1 MIRRSHSQKLALAA
15 MAILAASCSSNNAQ
29 NSGSGGSSP
38 SAGGAS
44 GGATTVSSGGQVG
57 TGGSTPGVG
66 GKGSGGS
73 ASGGAAGSGSGGVTS
88 GAGGSSTGAKG
99 GSSTGTGGMAGGGS
113 GSGGSASGGSGAGG
127 TAGNSG
133 SSKGGSG
140 GGGSANAG
148 AGSGGTLGTGGSSG
162 TTPGGTAVP
171 SAGCGTTSTLTFGK
185 DPNESGAPC
194 TTVFPVGTK
203 GGGTCKGDQP
213 GYGTGGWLTISGPG
227 NIGIDSLANG
237 GRGFDVRLPDN
248 YDKNHPYWLIFVFHP
263 RGGTAAGMDN
273 GGSSGYDFAYN
284 GLQQQSKNGA
294 IFVAPNGLG
303 NGWGNSGGEDLTFT
317 DDMVSLIQQNF
328 CVDTTHIISDGF
340 SWGSGMTYEI
350 ACARSKVFHAAVL
363 YEGGVLSGCDPD
375 PQGNTT
381 DPIAFMQIEGLND
394 TTLSIGGSYSM
405 RDKFVKNNSCT
416 PFPSSDDNPGS
427 ALEPAVGGSVGH
439 ICTDYAGC
447 STGHPL
453 RWCVTTSVHT
463 PAPVDADP
471 GNCCDGI
478 NSWTPKDVWLWLTSF

>member
-1 MIRRSHSQKLALAA
+1 MISKHLCTLTVTALALVGIACSSSTPSGGNGGSG
-15 MAILAASCSSNNAQ
+15 AASGGSPTVAGGT
-29 NSGSGGSSP
+29 SGSGG
-38 SAGGAS
+38 ATS
-44 GGATTVSSGGQVG
+44 GGAGGNGSGGKAGSGAGGSIGGSIGGSSGGG
-57 TGGSTPGVG
+57 NG
-66 GKGSGGS
+66 
-73 ASGGAAGSGSGGVTS
+73 GSGSGG
-88 GAGGSSTGAKG
+88 AAN
-99 GSSTGTGGMAGGGS
+99 GGS

-140 GGGSANAG
+140 SGGSANGG
-148 AGSGGTLGTGGSSG
+148 AGSGGTSGTGGSSG
-162 TTPGGTAVP
+162 NTTGGTAVP

-213 GYGTGGWLTISGPG
+213 GFGTGGWLTISGPG
-227 NIGIDSLANG
+227 NIGSDPLANG
-237 GRGFDVRLPDN
+237 GRGFDVRIPDN
-248 YDKNHPYWLIFVFHP
+248 YDKNHPYWLVFVFHP

-317 DDMVSLIQQNF
+317 DDMVSLIEQNF
-328 CVDTTHIISDGF
+328 CVDTTHIIASGF
-340 SWGSGMTYEI
+340 SWGSGMSYEI
-350 ACARSKVFHAAVL
+350 ACARAKVFHAAVL

-375 PQGNTT
+375 PQGSTT
-381 DPIAFMQIEGLND
+381 DPIAYMQIEGLND

-405 RDKFVKNNSCT
+405 RDKFVQNNSCT
-416 PFPSSDDNPGS
+416 AFPSSDDKPGS
-427 ALEPAVGGSVGH
+427 ALEPTVGGSVGH
-439 ICTDYAGC
+439 ICTNYAGC

-478 NSWTPKDVWLWLTSF
+478 NSWTPKDVWSWLTSF